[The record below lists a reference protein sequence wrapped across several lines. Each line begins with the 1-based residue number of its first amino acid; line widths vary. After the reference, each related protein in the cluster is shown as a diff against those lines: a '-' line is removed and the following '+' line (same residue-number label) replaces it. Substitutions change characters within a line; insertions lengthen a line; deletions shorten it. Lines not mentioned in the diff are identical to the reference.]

1 MLWFSKNA
9 SMSLNNI
16 QLSPQQLADW
26 YSQVLIETTATAVP
40 EPEAPEYYALGGNA
54 KKVLIVVSEEKEP
67 FLPDSELT
75 FLTSILT
82 ACKLN
87 LADIALVNFEKM
99 EQKDYKALVQYFNSR
114 VVLLFNVSPLQF
126 GLPINFPHF
135 QIQEFNKC
143 TYLFAPE
150 LRLVESDKQ
159 LKKELWTSLK
169 NIFGL

>member
-1 MLWFSKNA
+1 
-9 SMSLNNI
+9 MSLNNI
-16 QLSPQQLADW
+16 QLSTHQLADL
-26 YSQVLIETTATAVP
+26 YSQVLVETTATAMP
-40 EPEAPEYYALGGNA
+40 EEQTPLFHSLGGNA
-54 KKVLIVVSEEKEP
+54 KNILVVVAEEKES

-87 LADIALVNFEKM
+87 LADIALVNFEKV

-159 LKKELWTSLK
+159 LKKELWTALK